1 VADEGEPHGAL
12 PPEEEAEGPLGL
24 VGSEIELQVVC
35 LRQLCSHPSLILWH
49 VTSMH
54 LYESLPE
61 RYLYRNRP
69 HTQSHLHYG
78 HLLWDAYL
86 CCPLLTDE
94 TEGRPWVVGAEEGGI
109 APMEMS
115 G

>member
-1 VADEGEPHGAL
+1 MADEGELHGAL
-12 PPEEEAEGPLGL
+12 PPEEEAEVPLGL
-24 VGSEIELQVVC
+24 AGSEIELQVVC

-54 LYESLPE
+54 LYESPPE

-69 HTQSHLHYG
+69 HTQSHLRYG

-94 TEGRPWVVGAEEGGI
+94 TEGRLWVVGAEEGGI
-109 APMEMS
+109 ALMEMS